1 MFVIK
6 CYKGLVLF
14 IIFQNKTL
22 ISIFLNGC
30 FWQQN
35 IYQKE
40 TPIKIF
46 TNIKANFVIYENVKI
61 LNYMVYCSRQLWW
74 IINKLN

>member
-1 MFVIK
+1 MFVPK
-6 CYKGLVLF
+6 SYKELVLF

-22 ISIFLNGC
+22 FYIFLNGC
-30 FWQQN
+30 IWQHN

-46 TNIKANFVIYENVKI
+46 TNIKTNFVIYENVKI
-61 LNYMVYCSRQLWW
+61 LSYMVYCSRQLWW